1 LVSDLRGENRVRQ
14 ENGAGKNWLSSFM
27 PFKQVVSTLAVSM
40 VLLCQPVLRADEWN
54 KKTVVTVD
62 QEIQLPN
69 VVLQPGTYVFKLVD
83 SQSDRHI
90 VQILNKDE
98 NQVIT
103 TLLAI
108 PNYRLQPRGKT
119 VFAFWEVPAG
129 QIPAVRAWFYPG
141 DVIGQEF
148 PYPKDRAMQVAA
160 YTKTAVPTSNAQS
173 TEDMKST
180 AIASVNQNG
189 QTSELDQNVYTA
201 QTPAPTPAPETVAAA
216 EPQAAPAPQPAPQVA
231 QAPAPAP
238 EARIAP
244 EVPGELPHTASG
256 MPAVGLGG
264 LILLIGFVA
273 LGRSR
278 RAAMRS

>member
-1 LVSDLRGENRVRQ
+1 M
-14 ENGAGKNWLSSFM
+14 A
-27 PFKQVVSTLAVSM
+27 FKQVVSTLAVSV
-40 VLLCQPVLRADEWN
+40 VLLCQPALRADEWN

-69 VVLQPGTYVFKLVD
+69 VVLQPGTYVFRLLD

-129 QIPAVRAWFYPG
+129 QVPAVRAWFYPG
-141 DVIGQEF
+141 DLFGQEF
-148 PYPKDRAMQVAA
+148 TYPKDRAMQVAA

-173 TEDMKST
+173 TEEMKST

-189 QTSELDQNVYTA
+189 QTAELDKNAYTA
-201 QTPAPTPAPETVAAA
+201 PVPAPAPVTAQAA
-216 EPQAAPAPQPAPQVA
+216 EPPQVA
-231 QAPAPAP
+231 QAAEPPQVAPAPAP
-238 EARIAP
+238 ETRAMPEAP
-244 EVPGELPHTASG
+244 AELPHTASG
-256 MPAVGLGG
+256 MPAAGLGG
-264 LILLIGFVA
+264 LILLIGSLA

-278 RAAMRS
+278 RSAMRS